1 MLRLFK
7 NSLHHDFNMDPV
19 HFNDDHRLMRD
30 QIERFIETEVAP
42 NADEWEID
50 GKVPRE
56 TLRKL
61 GELGLLGVRVPEKY
75 GGSGMN
81 SIASV
86 VMAESLARCTYGGF
100 TVTVAVHTDMASP
113 HLVNAGSEAQCER
126 YLPGVVSGETIT
138 SIAVTEPDA
147 GSDVQGLRTTAVR
160 DGNGWRLNG
169 RKVFI
174 TNGVHS
180 NLLIV
185 AARTDKSVK
194 PSQGMSMFLLERDT
208 PGLSVTRQLD
218 KVGWRCSD
226 TAELELDDIF
236 LPADAL
242 LGEENRGFYGIM
254 KNFQNERLVAAAICS
269 GEASKAIELTL
280 EYVRLRQAFGG
291 TLWDKQAIRQRL
303 AMHAAKVEAL
313 RQFVYHTAWLDS
325 QGIDC
330 VKEVSMAK
338 AWGAEL
344 ANKVMYDCQ
353 QFHGGFGYM
362 SESTISRMVRD
373 IRVHSIGGGATEV
386 MLEEVAKRL

>member
-1 MLRLFK
+1 
-7 NSLHHDFNMDPV
+7 MDPI
-19 HFNDDHRLMRD
+19 HFNEEHRLLRA
-30 QIERFIETEVAP
+30 QVERFIDEEVLP
-42 NADEWEID
+42 EADQWEVD

-81 SIASV
+81 AIASV
-86 VMAESLARCTYGGF
+86 ALAESMARCTYGGF

-113 HLVNAGSEAQCER
+113 HLVNAGSDAQCQR

-194 PSQGMSMFLLERDT
+194 ASQGMSMFLMERDT
-208 PGLSVTRQLD
+208 PGLNVARQLD

-226 TAELELDDIF
+226 TAELELDDVF

-269 GEASKAIELTL
+269 AEASKAIEITL
-280 EYVRLRQAFGG
+280 DYVKTRQAFGG
-291 TLWDKQAIRQRL
+291 SLWDKQAIRQRL
-303 AMHAAKVEAL
+303 AMLSAKVEAL

-325 QGIDC
+325 QGQDC

-373 IRVHSIGGGATEV
+373 IRVHPIGGGATEI